1 MISKDLSAQTDQ
13 DEESDVTDAAEPYP
27 ADFRDSYNRY
37 GQMLYHICLNALK
50 SPSDAEDAVQEVFLR
65 YYDRTPQLVSEEH
78 RKAWLIRTAV
88 NYCKDQ
94 YKGFWRRRVSLA
106 ETEPAVYP
114 VFPDPESSGL
124 FQAMQKL
131 PQKQRVCLYLFYVQD
146 LSVAEIGRAL
156 GIGPS
161 VVKMRLKRGREA
173 LRQDMEGNT

>member
-1 MISKDLSAQTDQ
+1 MTDETDLR
-13 DEESDVTDAAEPYP
+13 PK
-27 ADFRDSYNRY
+27 DFRDSYNRY

-94 YKGFWRRRVSLA
+94 HKGFWRRHVSLT
-106 ETEPAVYP
+106 ETEPAVFP
-114 VFPDPESSGL
+114 VFPDPEASDL
-124 FQAMQKL
+124 FQAMLKL
-131 PQKQRVCLYLFYVQD
+131 PQKLRVCLYLFYVQD
-146 LSVAEIGRAL
+146 LPVAAIARTL

-161 VVKMRLKRGREA
+161 AVKMRLKRGREA
-173 LRQDMEGNT
+173 LRHKVEGNT

>member
-1 MISKDLSAQTDQ
+1 
-13 DEESDVTDAAEPYP
+13 VTDPAESYP

-94 YKGFWRRRVSLA
+94 HKGFWRRRVSFA
-106 ETEPAVYP
+106 ETEPAVFP
-114 VFPDPESSGL
+114 VFPDPEASDL
-124 FQAMQKL
+124 FQALLKL

-146 LSVAEIGRAL
+146 LPVAAIARAL

-161 VVKMRLKRGREA
+161 AVKMRLKRGRES
-173 LRQDMEGNT
+173 LRRAMEENT